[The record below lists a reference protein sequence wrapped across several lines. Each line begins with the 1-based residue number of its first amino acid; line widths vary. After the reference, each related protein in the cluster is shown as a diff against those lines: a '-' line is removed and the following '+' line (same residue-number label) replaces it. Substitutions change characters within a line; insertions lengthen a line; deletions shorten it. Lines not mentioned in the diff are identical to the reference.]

1 MPDLSSYFPLIL
13 GTHITLAIALFLPS
27 LLLPFT
33 LRNRL
38 VNQGYDAPRPGRFVG
53 AMLWLQAHGTIVI
66 GTGLAITGLAMVAV
80 LGPQM
85 LRQPWLLVSL
95 ATYAITAV
103 VAFAIQRPTLRR
115 LVRRDQIESD
125 EDRARWR
132 DRARRQRYIAYA
144 ITTAVGFIA
153 FMMSTKPVLW

>member
-1 MPDLSSYFPLIL
+1 MPDLSSMFPLIL
-13 GTHITLAIALFLPS
+13 GTHITLALALFLPS

-38 VNQGYDAPRPGRFVG
+38 VNAGYDAPAPGRVVR
-53 AMLWLQAHGTIVI
+53 AMLWLQANGTIVI
-66 GTGLAITGLAMVAV
+66 GVGLALTGLAMVTV
-80 LGPQM
+80 LGPRILQ
-85 LRQPWLLVSL
+85 QPWLLVSL

-115 LVRRDQIESD
+115 LVRRDHIETD
-125 EDRARWR
+125 EDREAWR
-132 DRARRQRYIAYA
+132 ERARRQRYIAYA

-153 FMMSTKPVLW
+153 FMMSTKPILW

>member
-1 MPDLSSYFPLIL
+1 MFPLIL
-13 GTHITLAIALFLPS
+13 GTHITLALALFLPS

-38 VNQGYDAPRPGRFVG
+38 VNAGYDAPAPGRVVR
-53 AMLWLQAHGTIVI
+53 AMLWLQANGTIVI
-66 GTGLAITGLAMVAV
+66 GVGLALTGLAMVTV
-80 LGPQM
+80 LGPRILQ
-85 LRQPWLLVSL
+85 QPWLLVSL

-115 LVRRDQIESD
+115 LVRRDHIETD
-125 EDRARWR
+125 EDREAWR
-132 DRARRQRYIAYA
+132 ERARRQRYIAYA

-153 FMMSTKPVLW
+153 FMMSTKPILW